1 MDISTVVV
9 IKAIECIAEGS
20 PRAYATILHE
30 ILDMISRGS
39 EAYLLED
46 ILEIV
51 MGNNSTK

>member
-20 PRAYATILHE
+20 PKAYATILHE

-51 MGNNSTK
+51 IGNNVNR